1 MGTRN
6 GDTLVIRRYWE
17 PEVDSALEAQLQ
29 SLLQRSFSGYP
40 GRSYFKVPPH
50 FRYVT
55 TNGGKVVAQMGVELR
70 VFRVGN
76 EVVRIFGVVD
86 LCVDEGERSQGLA
99 RLLLRKLAEFGG
111 ACRVDF
117 VVLFADDDRLYVRD
131 GWVHVANRC
140 SWVKI
145 DNHRTLGLAT
155 NEQSLADV
163 MMVKAIGSRRWP
175 DGDIDLLG
183 HVF

>member
-1 MGTRN
+1 MGTRDE
-6 GDTLVIRRYWE
+6 DTLVIRRVWE
-17 PEVDSALEAQLQ
+17 PEVDGALEAQLL

-40 GRSYFKVPPH
+40 ARAYFKVPPH
-50 FRYVT
+50 LRYVAT
-55 TNGGKVVAQMGVELR
+55 IGGKVVAQMGVELR
-70 VFRVGN
+70 VFRVGD
-76 EVVRIFGVVD
+76 EVVRILGVVD

-99 RLLLRKLAEFGG
+99 SRLLRKLEEFGR

-117 VVLFADDDRLYVRD
+117 VVLFADDDRLYLRT

-145 DNHRTLGLAT
+145 DSHRTVGLAT
-155 NEQSLADV
+155 NQSLADV
-163 MMVKAIGSRRWP
+163 MMVKAIGSREWP